1 MTEAEARA
9 LVVDAY
15 RALGRLGMNTGST
28 GNVSIR
34 FAPGMIITPSGV
46 SAETIS
52 ADGLVGMTLARNP
65 SPNPLPQGEGAILHP
80 LPLREGAGVRG
91 IPSSEWAMHAGIY
104 AAHPDAHFIIHT
116 HADACTAL
124 SCLNEGIP
132 AFHYM
137 IAQFGGEDVRCAP
150 YVTFGTPELA
160 EQAVQAIAGRNACL
174 LANHGMIVHGGDA
187 AHALLLA
194 QQLEMLAR
202 QYLLARSAG
211 TPRLLTPDE
220 MRAALERFKT
230 YAAGRG

>member
-1 MTEAEARA
+1 
-9 LVVDAY
+9 
-15 RALGRLGMNTGST
+15 
-28 GNVSIR
+28 
-34 FAPGMIITPSGV
+34 
-46 SAETIS
+46 
-52 ADGLVGMTLARNP
+52 MTLDGRAQANR
-65 SPNPLPQGEGAILHP
+65 
-80 LPLREGAGVRG
+80 R
-91 IPSSEWAMHAGIY
+91 PSSEWAMHAGIY
-104 AAHPDAHFIIHT
+104 AARPEAQFIVHT

-160 EQAVQAIAGRNACL
+160 DAAVVAIDGRNACL
-174 LANHGMIVHGGDA
+174 LANHGMIVHGRDA

-194 QQLEMLAR
+194 QQLEMLSR

-211 TPRLLTPDE
+211 TPRLLTPAE
-220 MRAALERFKT
+220 MQAARERFKT

>member
-1 MTEAEARA
+1 TARSPSPASMRTSARAMTEDEARA
-9 LVVDAY
+9 QVVDAY

-28 GNVSIR
+28 GNVSVR

-46 SAETIS
+46 SAEELS
-52 ADGLVGMTLARNP
+52 AGRLVAMTLDGRAQANR
-65 SPNPLPQGEGAILHP
+65 Q
-80 LPLREGAGVRG
+80 
-91 IPSSEWAMHAGIY
+91 PSSEWAMHAGIY
-104 AAHPDAHFIIHT
+104 ETCPEADFIIHT

-124 SCLNEGIP
+124 SCLNEGLP

-160 EQAVQAIAGRNACL
+160 KQAVKAIAGRRACL
-174 LANHGMIVHGGDA
+174 LANHGMIVHGRDA

-194 QQLEMLAR
+194 RQLEMLCR

-211 TPRLLTPDE
+211 
-220 MRAALERFKT
+220 
-230 YAAGRG
+230 